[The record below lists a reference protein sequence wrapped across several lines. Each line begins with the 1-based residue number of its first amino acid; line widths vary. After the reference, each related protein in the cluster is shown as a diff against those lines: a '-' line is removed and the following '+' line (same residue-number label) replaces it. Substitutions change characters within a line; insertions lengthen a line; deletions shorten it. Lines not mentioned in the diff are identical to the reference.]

1 MPVNLPPQKPLP
13 SPLMD
18 GGLANFELR
27 GEFGAG
33 KQAARAQSL
42 KSTWQSIG
50 GPHQRDLP
58 GGKCLLLP
66 ICISKFIESR
76 GDLLI
81 GTRFEKLID
90 NRYDGRQCLAY
101 QCHRPGFVDRQ

>member
-1 MPVNLPPQKPLP
+1 
-13 SPLMD
+13 MD

-27 GEFGAG
+27 GESGAG

-66 ICISKFIESR
+66 VCISKFIESR

-81 GTRFEKLID
+81 GACRSSISKRPTGSFFKRAEETTFSMEHAPWSGVAE
-90 NRYDGRQCLAY
+90 RADGRYL
-101 QCHRPGFVDRQ
+101 